1 MAKKKEAQE
10 PVFYYQRKL
19 HTVAECRN
27 LLAHFSLKLISYKNM
42 LKGPKGPGFKTLE
55 EDIAHR
61 VEKLERLR
69 SDLESF
75 LFKYDRQITEPKA
88 QKPIRIFERPYFDP
102 DKAYTLQ
109 EASELLRDLT
119 AKRELER
126 ENIISCHK
134 AGADEM
140 LLDVLRHNE
149 AKISEACKGLENYI
163 KNLES
168 EIRESNLTQQPDRVN
183 HPSHYTSHPS
193 GVECITITE
202 HYDFC
207 VGNAIKYLWRCG
219 LKVEEGMTP
228 KDKEIEDL
236 KKAVYYINRKIKNL
250 EK

>member
-1 MAKKKEAQE
+1 MQKEIRPKE
-10 PVFYYQRKL
+10 DP
-19 HTVAECRN
+19 
-27 LLAHFSLKLISYKNM
+27 YK
-42 LKGPKGPGFKTLE
+42 
-55 EDIAHR
+55 
-61 VEKLERLR
+61 V
-69 SDLESF
+69 
-75 LFKYDRQITEPKA
+75 YV
-88 QKPIRIFERPYFDP
+88 
-102 DKAYTLQ
+102 LQ
-109 EASELLRDLT
+109 EATELLRDLT

-126 ENIISCHK
+126 ENIISCHM

-149 AKISEACKGLENYI
+149 AKLSEDCRVLENYI

-168 EIRESNLTQQPDRVN
+168 RIRESNLTQQPDRVKR
-183 HPSHYTSHPS
+183 PSHYTSHPS

-236 KKAVYYINRKIKNL
+236 KKAIYYINRKLNNL
-250 EK
+250 QK

>member
-1 MAKKKEAQE
+1 MQKEIRPKE
-10 PVFYYQRKL
+10 DP
-19 HTVAECRN
+19 
-27 LLAHFSLKLISYKNM
+27 YK
-42 LKGPKGPGFKTLE
+42 
-55 EDIAHR
+55 
-61 VEKLERLR
+61 V
-69 SDLESF
+69 
-75 LFKYDRQITEPKA
+75 YV
-88 QKPIRIFERPYFDP
+88 
-102 DKAYTLQ
+102 LQ
-109 EASELLRDLT
+109 EATELLRDLT
-119 AKRELER
+119 AKREVER

-163 KNLES
+163 KSLES
-168 EIRESNLTQQPDRVN
+168 EIREPNLTQQPDRVN

-228 KDKEIEDL
+228 RDKEIEDL

>member
-1 MAKKKEAQE
+1 MAKKKETQE

-55 EDIAHR
+55 EDITHR

-75 LFKYDRQITEPKA
+75 LFKYDRQIAESKANKAAEPT
-88 QKPIRIFERPYFDP
+88 P
-102 DKAYTLQ
+102 
-109 EASELLRDLT
+109 
-119 AKRELER
+119 
-126 ENIISCHK
+126 
-134 AGADEM
+134 
-140 LLDVLRHNE
+140 
-149 AKISEACKGLENYI
+149 
-163 KNLES
+163 
-168 EIRESNLTQQPDRVN
+168 QPDRVN
-183 HPSHYTSHPS
+183 RPSHYTSHPS

-228 KDKEIEDL
+228 KDKEVEDL
-236 KKAVYYINRKIKNL
+236 KKAIYYINRKLNNL
-250 EK
+250 QK

>member
-1 MAKKKEAQE
+1 MQKEM
-10 PVFYYQRKL
+10 R
-19 HTVAECRN
+19 
-27 LLAHFSLKLISYKNM
+27 
-42 LKGPKGPGFKTLE
+42 
-55 EDIAHR
+55 
-61 VEKLERLR
+61 
-69 SDLESF
+69 
-75 LFKYDRQITEPKA
+75 PKA
-88 QKPIRIFERPYFDP
+88 DP
-102 DKAYTLQ
+102 DRLPPMDSDKAYTLQ
-109 EASELLRDLT
+109 EASELLRELT

-149 AKISEACKGLENYI
+149 AKISEACKQLKDYV

-168 EIRESNLTQQPDRVN
+168 EIGGPNLTPQTDRVN
-183 HPSHYTSHPS
+183 RPSHYTSHPS
-193 GVECITITE
+193 GIECITITE

-219 LKVEEGMTP
+219 LKVEEGLTP

-236 KKAVYYINRKIKNL
+236 KKAVYYINRKINNL

>member
-1 MAKKKEAQE
+1 MQKEM
-10 PVFYYQRKL
+10 R
-19 HTVAECRN
+19 
-27 LLAHFSLKLISYKNM
+27 
-42 LKGPKGPGFKTLE
+42 
-55 EDIAHR
+55 
-61 VEKLERLR
+61 
-69 SDLESF
+69 
-75 LFKYDRQITEPKA
+75 PKA
-88 QKPIRIFERPYFDP
+88 EPDRVNRPYFDP
-102 DKAYTLQ
+102 DKAYALQ

-119 AKRELER
+119 AKRELDR

-149 AKISEACKGLENYI
+149 DKISEACKQLKDYI

-168 EIRESNLTQQPDRVN
+168 EIREPNLTQQPDRVN
-183 HPSHYTSHPS
+183 RPSHYTSHPS

-228 KDKEIEDL
+228 RDKEIEDL
-236 KKAVYYINRKIKNL
+236 KKAVYYINRKINNL

>member
-1 MAKKKEAQE
+1 MQNVK
-10 PVFYYQRKL
+10 
-19 HTVAECRN
+19 
-27 LLAHFSLKLISYKNM
+27 
-42 LKGPKGPGFKTLE
+42 
-55 EDIAHR
+55 D
-61 VEKLERLR
+61 
-69 SDLESF
+69 
-75 LFKYDRQITEPKA
+75 
-88 QKPIRIFERPYFDP
+88 QKDSRFFERPYYDP
-102 DKAYTLQ
+102 DKDYTLQ
-109 EASELLRDLT
+109 EASELLRELT
-119 AKRELER
+119 AKRELDR
-126 ENIISCHK
+126 ENLIACHK

-149 AKISEACKGLENYI
+149 VMISEACNELENYI
-163 KNLES
+163 KNLEP
-168 EIRESNLTQQPDRVN
+168 EIRESNFAQQPTGLSGVQPAETPQPDRVN
-183 HPSHYTSHPS
+183 RPSHYTSHPS